1 MPRDNVG
8 TQRNAPLPRAIT
20 RLSIVA
26 DAPLFAGLATHCYGV
41 ATGDGVLIVDPPSQ
55 RAAALDQIEAAATAP
70 IRAIVVTHTHPDHIG
85 GVAALHERTGAV
97 VTHTH
102 PDHIG
107 GVAALHERTGAPV
120 YGHPAAQPH
129 LAPHLPFHALHEGDQ
144 FAGWQIW
151 QTPGHR
157 ADSITLIDEQE
168 RIAIVGDLVVGSG
181 TVVINPPEGD
191 LTDYLTSLGRL
202 RAASLRMLLPGHG
215 PVVVDP
221 AALLDYYIAHR
232 LQREGKVLA
241 ALGATPAT
249 VEALLPLAYDD
260 SDPALY
266 PLAARS
272 LLAHLL
278 KLEAEGRAVR
288 HEAGWSTVL

>member
-70 IRAIVVTHTHPDHIG
+70 IRAI
-85 GVAALHERTGAV
+85 V

>member
-70 IRAIVVTHTHPDHIG
+70 IRAI
-85 GVAALHERTGAV
+85 V

-221 AALLDYYIAHR
+221 AALLDYYMAHR